1 MAKAIS
7 FDLESDEHQ
16 VSLQSQGSKVNPWR
30 QRSGG
35 NGGLEK
41 EVSDETR
48 LVPTCI
54 HEAPCCPVWS
64 WLIFKSPFLLAH

>member
-16 VSLQSQGSKVNPWR
+16 VPLQNQESKVNPWR

-41 EVSDETR
+41 
-48 LVPTCI
+48 
-54 HEAPCCPVWS
+54 
-64 WLIFKSPFLLAH
+64 